1 MNLAEL
7 LAARSSDGV
16 AFLAARDDRVLSY
29 GDLDAAARGW
39 SSTLDAAATVAL
51 AVTDPLTFAA
61 AFLGLVA
68 AGATVA
74 PLDPRLDD
82 AQTRADVAAVGA
94 VALVS
99 DRPLD
104 AGVPVLGPAPT
115 PGAQA
120 SRVPLPP
127 GRVLLRSSGTTGP
140 RKQILLSEAQ
150 LLHTAGA
157 IGRHHGFGPGERGL
171 NPLPLFHV
179 NAEVVGLLAT
189 VVSGAQLVLDD
200 RFHRDLWDVAAR
212 HGATWVNAVPA
223 ILAILPSC
231 GRAPASVR
239 FVRSASAPLPVPVLE
254 RFETACG
261 VPVVETYGM
270 TEAASQICANPVAG
284 PRKPGSVGLPVE
296 TDLQI
301 VDGDGTACG
310 TGEIGQLHIR
320 GDGVVTGTEWL
331 STGDIGYQDAE
342 GYVFLSGR
350 LDDVINRGGE
360 KVFPRDVEAVL
371 LADERVEDAVVV
383 GAPDDVLG
391 SVPVAFV
398 IATPGTDAEPL
409 AAELHERCAHGL
421 ARFRRPARIDV
432 VEALPHGPTGKVS
445 RVALRA
451 VAAGAGS
458 VLVAAGD
465 RPPPA

>member
-1 MNLAEL
+1 MVRPALTEL
-7 LAARSSDGV
+7 LATRPPHTV
-16 AFLAARDDRVLSY
+16 VFRAARDERVLTVA
-29 GDLDAAARGW
+29 DLAAAARGF
-39 SSTLDAAATVAL
+39 AASASGPDGGPVVAL
-51 AVTDPLTFAA
+51 AATDPVAFARS
-61 AFLGLVA
+61 FLGLLA
-68 AGATVA
+68 AGRTVA
-74 PLDPRLDD
+74 PLDPRQDD
-82 AQTRADVAAVGA
+82 ERLRADVGEVGA
-94 VALVS
+94 TLLVS
-99 DRPLD
+99 DRPRE
-104 AGVPVLGPAPT
+104 AGVPSLAPV
-115 PGAQA
+115 PGADA
-120 SRVPLPP
+120 VPRGG

-140 RKQILLSEAQ
+140 RKKILLSEAQ

-157 IGRHHGFGPGERGL
+157 IARHHGLGPGERGL

-179 NAEVVGLLAT
+179 NAEVVGLLAA
-189 VVSGAQLVLDD
+189 VVSGAELVLDD
-200 RFHRDLWDVAAR
+200 GFHRDLWEVAAR
-212 HGATWVNAVPA
+212 HEVTWVNAVPA
-223 ILAILPSC
+223 ILAILPAC

-296 TDLQI
+296 VELR
-301 VDGDGTACG
+301 VVGADGAPCG
-310 TGEIGQLHIR
+310 AGESGQVQIR
-320 GDGVVTGTEWL
+320 GAGVVTGRTWL
-331 STGDIGYQDAE
+331 DTGDVGHRDGD

-383 GAPDDVLG
+383 GAPDEVLG

-398 IATPGTDAEPL
+398 IAVAGTQGGPL
-409 AAELHERCAHGL
+409 VADLHARCEREL
-421 ARFRRPARIDV
+421 ARFRRPVRIEV

-451 VAAGAGS
+451 AAEDPR
-458 VLVAAGD
+458 AAV
-465 RPPPA
+465 RASS

>member
-7 LAARSSDGV
+7 LAARSSGDA

-29 GDLDAAARGW
+29 ADLDAAARAWSATLDG
-39 SSTLDAAATVAL
+39 SSTIAL
-51 AVTDPLTFAA
+51 AVSDPLTFAA
-61 AFLGLVA
+61 AFLGLLA

-74 PLDPRLDD
+74 PIDPRLGDE
-82 AQTRADVAAVGA
+82 QTRADVADVGA
-94 VALVS
+94 TALVS
-99 DRPLD
+99 DRPVD
-104 AGVPVLGPAPT
+104 VGVTLIGPEPEAT
-115 PGAQA
+115 TARAA
-120 SRVPLPP
+120 SATS
-127 GRVLLRSSGTTGP
+127 GHVLLRSSGTTGP
-140 RKQILLSEAQ
+140 RKKIVLSEPQ

-157 IGRHHGFGPGERGL
+157 IARHHGFGPGERGL

-179 NAEVVGLLAT
+179 NAEVVGLLST
-189 VVSGAQLVLDD
+189 VVAGGQLVLDD
-200 RFHRDLWDVAAR
+200 RFHRDLWSVAGRHDV
-212 HGATWVNAVPA
+212 TWVNAVPA

-254 RFETACG
+254 RFEAACG

-296 TDLQI
+296 TDLRI
-301 VDGDGTACG
+301 LDTDGNGCVDDQ
-310 TGEIGQLHIR
+310 IGQVHIR
-320 GDGVVTGTEWL
+320 GAGVISGDAWL
-331 STGDIGYQDAE
+331 ATGDVGHRDAD

-383 GAPDDVLG
+383 GSPDEVLG
-391 SVPVAFV
+391 AVPVAFV
-398 IATPGTDAEPL
+398 IAAAGTSAPSLVDDLQA
-409 AAELHERCAHGL
+409 RCGRDL
-421 ARFRRPARIDV
+421 ARFRRPVRIDV

-445 RVALRA
+445 RGAVRSAAEGLRA
-451 VAAGAGS
+451 GALAS
-458 VLVAAGD
+458 A
-465 RPPPA
+465 